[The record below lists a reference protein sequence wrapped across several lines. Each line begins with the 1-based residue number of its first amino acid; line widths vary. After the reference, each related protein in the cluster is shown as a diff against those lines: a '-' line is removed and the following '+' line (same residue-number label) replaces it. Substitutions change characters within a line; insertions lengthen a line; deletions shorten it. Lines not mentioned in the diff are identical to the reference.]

1 MLVDNKFLKKN
12 EKIIFYVDYM
22 WMLIMVCINKEK
34 GFCFVVF
41 FFFRIFFL
49 VKDFFNYL
57 FNIIEK
63 INFRWFDFNVF

>member
-22 WMLIMVCINKEK
+22 WMLIIVCINMEK

-41 FFFRIFFL
+41 FFFRICFFSKRFL
-49 VKDFFNYL
+49 
-57 FNIIEK
+57 
-63 INFRWFDFNVF
+63 